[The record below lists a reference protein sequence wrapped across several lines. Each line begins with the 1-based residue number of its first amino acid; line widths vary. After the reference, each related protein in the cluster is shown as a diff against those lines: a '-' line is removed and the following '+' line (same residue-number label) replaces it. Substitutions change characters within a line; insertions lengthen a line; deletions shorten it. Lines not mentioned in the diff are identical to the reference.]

1 MVCNS
6 HIDIARAQSALN
18 AISSDCDRETW
29 VRILAAAKAAG
40 LDFEVVH
47 DWSAG
52 ATNYKGRKD
61 VLSVWLGLKE
71 SGGITAGTLFHLAKS
86 EGWRE
91 EDSHQWQQPKPTKHK
106 GLHFC
111 KPLIYMAPRTGL
123 EPVT

>member
-1 MVCNS
+1 MVRNS
-6 HIDIARAQSALN
+6 HIDIARAHSALN
-18 AISSDCDRETW
+18 AIRSDCDRETW

-40 LDFEVVH
+40 LDFEALH

-71 SGGITAGTLFHLAKS
+71 SGGITAGTLFHAAKS

-91 EDSHQWQQPKPTKHK
+91 EDSYQRQQQPKPTKASQ
-106 GLHFC
+106 
-111 KPLIYMAPRTGL
+111 KPTNDPLMIWDMC
-123 EPVT
+123 V